1 MVTSG
6 SARAYNSYTFFEA
19 YYAVFMLKISSLKKL
34 VTDSMAIDL
43 GTANT
48 IIAVKSRGIVLDEPS
63 MVAVN
68 EISEEIVAFGQE
80 AADMIGREGRDITV
94 KAPLIGGVV
103 ADYERT
109 KKMLAHFVKK
119 AKTGGSNISIQAV
132 MSMVSDV
139 THVEQRAML
148 NAADEAGIGK
158 VYMMEEGLAAAFGAG
173 VLANDKRAS
182 AIVDI
187 GAGTTNIAIVAKG
200 SIVHSASERFGSN
213 EINAVLATHLRRHRG
228 LQVGEETTE
237 VLKSSFASAYLP
249 DDIARTTE
257 VRGRDVQ
264 TGSPGAVE
272 ITTGEIYPIV
282 ESIVR
287 RIAQLV
293 KDTLTE
299 LRPEVAADIYDRG
312 VVLTGGGA
320 LLDGIDQY
328 MRSYV
333 NLAMTVADEPRYAT
347 VNGLIKMFDD
357 PKLLERV
364 NRNELGIIQNA
375 EVPFEA

>member
-1 MVTSG
+1 
-6 SARAYNSYTFFEA
+6 
-19 YYAVFMLKISSLKKL
+19 MLKISSLKKL

-48 IIAVKSRGIVLDEPS
+48 LIAVKGRGVVLDEPS
-63 MVAVN
+63 LVAIN
-68 EISEEIVAFGQE
+68 EISEEIVAFGIE
-80 AADMIGREGRDITV
+80 AAEMTGREGRDVTV

-103 ADYERT
+103 ADFERT

-139 THVEQRAML
+139 THVEQRAL
-148 NAADEAGIGK
+148 FNAAEDAHIGK
-158 VYMMEEGLAAAFGAG
+158 VFMMEEGLAAAFGAG
-173 VLANDKRAS
+173 VTPSDKRAT
-182 AIVDI
+182 AIVDF

-200 SIVHSASERFGSN
+200 TIVHSTSERFGSN
-213 EINAVLATHLRRHRG
+213 SINEALATHLRRHRG

-237 VLKSSFASAYLP
+237 LLKTTFATTFLP
-249 DDIARTTE
+249 DDIAKTFE

-264 TGSPGAVE
+264 TGSPAAVE
-272 ITTGEIYPIV
+272 VTTGEVYPIV
-282 ESIVR
+282 EAIVR
-287 RIAQLV
+287 RVALRV

-312 VVLTGGGA
+312 VILTGGGA

-328 MRSYV
+328 MRSLI
-333 NLAMTVADEPRYAT
+333 NLSVTVADEPRYAT
-347 VNGLIKMFDD
+347 VNGLVKMFDD
-357 PKLLERV
+357 QKLLQRV
-364 NRNELGIIQNA
+364 SRNELGIMQNA
-375 EVPFEA
+375 EIPFEA

>member
-1 MVTSG
+1 
-6 SARAYNSYTFFEA
+6 
-19 YYAVFMLKISSLKKL
+19 MLRISSLKKL

-48 IIAVKSRGIVLDEPS
+48 IIAVKGRGVVLDEPS
-63 MVAVN
+63 LVAIM
-68 EISEEIVAFGQE
+68 ETTEEIVAFGQE
-80 AADMIGREGRDITV
+80 AADMTGREGRDVTV

-103 ADYERT
+103 ADFERT

-139 THVEQRAML
+139 THVEQRALL
-148 NAADEAGIGK
+148 NAAEEAHIGK

-173 VLANDKRAS
+173 VLPNDKRAS

-200 SIVHSASERFGSN
+200 TIVHSASERFGSN

-237 VLKSSFASAYLP
+237 LLKTQFASTYLP
-249 DDIARTTE
+249 DDISKSIE

-264 TGSPGAVE
+264 TGSPSAVE
-272 ITTGEIYPIV
+272 ITSGEVYPIV
-282 ESIVR
+282 ESVIR
-287 RIAQLV
+287 RIAQTV
-293 KDTLTE
+293 KETLTE
-299 LRPEVAADIYDRG
+299 LRPEVAADVYDRG
-312 VVLTGGGA
+312 VILTGGGA
-320 LLDGIDQY
+320 LLEGIEQY
-328 MRSYV
+328 MRNYI
-333 NLAMTVADEPRYAT
+333 NLAVTVADEPRYAT
-347 VNGLIKMFDD
+347 VFGLLKMFDD

-364 NRNELGIIQNA
+364 TRNELGVLQNA
-375 EVPFEA
+375 EIPFEV